1 MREGTRYG
9 LSAVL
14 SVVAHI
20 LFALAFV
27 WAASVEREAE
37 PLAIEDDEDFEID
50 FIEFEPKEILPDAA
64 QGDPQPEQPPE
75 PAPEETAPPP
85 VPVPEGPPTEPE
97 IPEPD
102 PEAPPKPKFGDKTS
116 KITAM
121 VPENATWS
129 LMLANTRIKK
139 LPFRDE
145 ATEIMAPLRD
155 FQLLVDDAGFDVWE
169 DFEFI
174 VMGSPDFTDPT
185 QAFVAVQYK
194 FGHAEMKAGV
204 DRASAKAG
212 MVVDWR
218 EENGATVGDPR
229 MIDPDEDELDNRQY
243 VLLPG
248 DSVALYVRE
257 EFIEQIVAGPQG
269 GKGKTSGNFVA
280 NIAKMRKFTQA
291 EPKAGVQLVLADL
304 RSMVKLPKDSA
315 FDVPDRIELMWEAAK
330 TPELVV
336 KIDFIAEEHAI
347 KAETYWNEKLEQD
360 LRDAGAWITVGG
372 MIEAT
377 TIEREGKQIR
387 LRHEFGEAAARITL
401 QMLAK
406 EFGKAMRYSKK
417 QAEAAKQ
424 RREANWEARKDGKLL
439 PSEVLEPV
447 APKPD
452 EPKPNE
458 PKPDQPKPNEPEA
471 PETSAGEPESET
483 TDETETG

>member
-1 MREGTRYG
+1 MHERTRYG

-14 SVVAHI
+14 SVLAHV
-20 LFALAFV
+20 LFTIAFV
-27 WAASVEREAE
+27 WAAKLETEPE
-37 PLAIEDDEDFEID
+37 PLVIDDGDFSID
-50 FIEFEPKEILPDAA
+50 IVEFEVKDILPDAA
-64 QGDPQPEQPPE
+64 QGDPQPEPPEPE
-75 PAPEETAPPP
+75 PAPEEAAPPP
-85 VPVPEGPPTEPE
+85 EPLPEGPATAPELPEPE
-97 IPEPD
+97 
-102 PEAPPKPKFGDKTS
+102 PEAPPKPKFGAKTS
-116 KITAM
+116 KIAAM
-121 VPENATWS
+121 VPENATWT

-155 FQLLVDDAGFDVWE
+155 YQLLVDDAGFNVWE

-174 VMGSPDFTDPT
+174 VMGSPDFTDMT
-185 QAFVAVQYK
+185 QAFVAVQYE

-204 DRASAKAG
+204 DRACAKAE

-218 EENGATVGDPR
+218 EENGATIGDPR
-229 MIDPDEDELDNRQY
+229 MIDPEQDEFDDRQF

-257 EFIEQIVAGPQG
+257 EFIPQIIAGPEG

-304 RSMVKLPKDSA
+304 RSVIKLPKDSA
-315 FDVPDRIELMWEAAK
+315 FDVPDRVELMWEAAK

-336 KIDFIAEEHAI
+336 KIDFIAEEHAT
-347 KAETYWNEKLEQD
+347 KAETYWNEQLEQD
-360 LRDAGAWITVGG
+360 LRDSGAWMTVGG

-377 TIEREGKQIR
+377 VVEREGKQLR

-417 QAEAAKQ
+417 QSEAAKAL
-424 RREANWEARKDGKLL
+424 RAKNWEARQGGKLL
-439 PSEVLEPV
+439 PSQAIEQGE
-447 APKPD
+447 ANEAKPD
-452 EPKPNE
+452 EAKPNE
-458 PKPDQPKPNEPEA
+458 AKPEPEVLKPD
-471 PETSAGEPESET
+471 
-483 TDETETG
+483 DETKSEPVEP

>member
-1 MREGTRYG
+1 VREGTRYG
-9 LSAVL
+9 VSAVL
-14 SVVAHI
+14 SVVAHV
-20 LFALAFV
+20 LFALAFL
-27 WAASVEREAE
+27 WAARIEPEAD
-37 PLAIEDDEDFEID
+37 PLVVEDDEDFEID
-50 FIEFEPKEILPDAA
+50 FVEFEPKEILPDAA
-64 QGDPQPEQPPE
+64 QGDPKPEQPPE

-85 VPVPEGPPTEPE
+85 EPLPEGPPTEPE
-97 IPEPD
+97 PPPPE
-102 PEAPPKPKFGDKTS
+102 PEAPPKPKFGEKSS
-116 KITAM
+116 KIAAM

-194 FGHAEMKAGV
+194 FGHAEMKAGI
-204 DRASAKAG
+204 DRANAKAK

-218 EENGATVGDPR
+218 EENGATIGDPR
-229 MIDPDEDELDNRQY
+229 MLDPDAEEPDNRQY

-257 EFIEQIVAGPQG
+257 EFIPQIVAGPQG

-304 RSMVKLPKDSA
+304 RSMVKLPPDSA

-330 TPELVV
+330 TPELVI
-336 KIDFIAEEHAI
+336 KIDFVAEEHAV
-347 KAETYWNEKLEQD
+347 KAETYWNDKLEQD
-360 LRDAGAWITVGG
+360 LRDAGAWMTVGG

-417 QAEAAKQ
+417 QAEAAKE
-424 RREANWEARKDGKLL
+424 RRKQNWEKREGGKLL
-439 PSEVLEPV
+439 PSEVR
-447 APKPD
+447 PKDAKPA
-452 EPKPNE
+452 EPKPV
-458 PKPDQPKPNEPEA
+458 EPE
-471 PETSAGEPESET
+471 PEDATEGNVQEPAADSTTGESP
-483 TDETETG
+483 

>member
-1 MREGTRYG
+1 MRERTRYG
-9 LSAVL
+9 LSGAL
-14 SVVAHI
+14 SLVAHG
-20 LFALAFV
+20 LFVAVFV
-27 WAASVEREAE
+27 WAAKLEPEAE
-37 PLAIEDDEDFEID
+37 PLAIEDDDDFEID
-50 FIEFEPKEILPDAA
+50 FVEFEVKEILPDAS
-64 QGDPQPEQPPE
+64 QGDPQPEPPPE

-85 VPVPEGPPTEPE
+85 QPLPEGPPTQPE
-97 IPEPD
+97 VPEPD
-102 PEAPPKPKFGDKTS
+102 PEAPPKPKFGEKTS
-116 KITAM
+116 KIAAM

-129 LMLANTRIKK
+129 LMLANSRIKK

-155 FQLLVDDAGFDVWE
+155 YQLLVDEAGFDVWE

-194 FGHAEMKAGV
+194 FGHAEMKAGI
-204 DRASAKAG
+204 DRACAEDH

-218 EENGATVGDPR
+218 EENGATIGDPR
-229 MIDPDEDELDNRQY
+229 MIDPEQDEPDNRQF

-248 DSVALYVRE
+248 DAVALYVRE
-257 EFIEQIVAGPQG
+257 EFIPQIVEGPEG

-291 EPKAGVQLVLADL
+291 EPKAGVQLVLNDL
-304 RSMVKLPKDSA
+304 RSMIKLPKDSA

-336 KIDFIAEEHAI
+336 KIDFVSDEHAI
-347 KAETYWNEKLEQD
+347 KAEKFWNEQLEQT
-360 LRDAGAWITVGG
+360 LRDAGAWLTVGG

-417 QAEAAKQ
+417 EAEAAKQ
-424 RREANWEARKDGKLL
+424 RREQNWEARKGGKLL
-439 PSEVLEPV
+439 PSQVLPEPQDGV
-447 APKPD
+447 PEA
-452 EPKPNE
+452 
-458 PKPDQPKPNEPEA
+458 EPETA
-471 PETSAGEPESET
+471 EPEPLPGVEEPAAT
-483 TDETETG
+483 TDDAA

>member
-1 MREGTRYG
+1 VREGTRYG

-14 SVVAHI
+14 SVVAHV
-20 LFALAFV
+20 LFAVAFV
-27 WAASVEREAE
+27 WAATIEPEAE

-50 FIEFEPKEILPDAA
+50 FVQFEIKEILPDAA
-64 QGDPQPEQPPE
+64 QGDPKPDQPPE
-75 PAPEETAPPP
+75 PAPDTSPPP
-85 VPVPEGPPTEPE
+85 LPLPNGLPTEPE
-97 IPEPD
+97 VPEP
-102 PEAPPKPKFGDKTS
+102 EAKPKPKFGEKTS
-116 KITAM
+116 KIAAM

-129 LMLANTRIKK
+129 LMLANSRIKK

-194 FGHAEMKAGV
+194 FGHAEMQAGI
-204 DRASAKAG
+204 DRACAKAK
-212 MVVDWR
+212 MTVDWR
-218 EENGATVGDPR
+218 EENGATIGDPR
-229 MIDPDEDELDNRQY
+229 MLDPEEEEPDNRQY

-257 EFIEQIVAGPQG
+257 EFIAQIVAGPEG

-280 NIAKMRKFTQA
+280 NIAKMKKFTQA

-304 RSMVKLPKDSA
+304 RSMVKLPEDSA

-330 TPELVV
+330 TPELVI
-336 KIDFIAEEHAI
+336 KIDFIAEAHAE
-347 KAETYWNEKLEQD
+347 KAEKYWNEKLEQD
-360 LRDAGAWITVGG
+360 LRDAGVWMTVGG
-372 MIEAT
+372 MIDAT

-417 QAEAAKQ
+417 EAEANKQ
-424 RREANWEARKDGKLL
+424 RREQNWEARQGGKLL
-439 PSEVLEPV
+439 PSEVLEPKD
-447 APKPD
+447 AKPV
-452 EPKPNE
+452 EPKPEE
-458 PKPDQPKPNEPEA
+458 PKPEEPKPEEPKSVEE
-471 PETSAGEPESET
+471 PDSTDGDTTAGDPP
-483 TDETETG
+483 